1 MLRPSL
7 ISKLNDLCWGIV
19 LLGEVAQE
27 IRDPRRPGQG
37 AGDVAESDIDIRYY
51 TLACGLTMT

>member
-19 LLGEVAQE
+19 LLGEVARFA
-27 IRDPRRPGQG
+27 IHADPDKGQ
-37 AGDVAESDIDIRYY
+37 A
-51 TLACGLTMT
+51 M